1 MKKLTYFLSA
11 VAIVSVATTASA
23 QEFYIRG
30 GGGYSI
36 ENASTEFN
44 NADPNGLTMIR
55 QSTDVTVNPDGS
67 TRIKSLNGTLGS
79 GWKGNVTF
87 GYMFNPYIGVEMGFN
102 YFTSDNKTIG
112 KLTSP
117 VMNSEAVAHL
127 EGLDVMPAIYLT
139 PNFTGINPYA
149 RVGMLIP
156 VAGHL
161 EIDSRAQAVN
171 GGGPGTDIFVNAR
184 TEVESKFSLGFAG
197 AIGITY
203 PIGPKL
209 HLFGEVEIKSLS
221 IKSKSAE
228 IKEYTTNAVNGG
240 QVIPV
245 PGQQL
250 ADLPVYEKKFIF
262 EDSYTESAD
271 PDENSPRRIP
281 TQYVNASGL
290 GFNIGVRYSFG
301 K

>member
-1 MKKLTYFLSA
+1 MKKIHILGIFCATIFSSQFA
-11 VAIVSVATTASA
+11 VA

-67 TRIKSLNGTLGS
+67 TRVKSLNGTLGS
-79 GWKGNVTF
+79 GWKGNVTL
-87 GYMFNPYIGVEMGFN
+87 GYMFNPYIGAELGFN
-102 YFTSDNKTIG
+102 YFSSDNKTIG

-117 VMNSEAVAHL
+117 VMNSEAVAYL

-139 PNFTGINPYA
+139 PNFLGINPYA
-149 RVGMLIP
+149 RVGLLIP

-161 EIDSRAQAVN
+161 EIDSKAYAIN
-171 GGGPGTDIFVNAR
+171 GGGPGTDISVNAR
-184 TEVESKFSLGFAG
+184 TEVESKFSVGFAG
-197 AIGITY
+197 AIGVTY

-228 IKEYTTNAVNGG
+228 IKEYTTNAIVDG
-240 QVIPV
+240 QAVPV

-250 ADLPVYEKKFIF
+250 ADLPVHEKKFIF
-262 EDSYTESAD
+262 EDEYTEGAT

-290 GFNIGVRYSFG
+290 GFNVGIRYSFG